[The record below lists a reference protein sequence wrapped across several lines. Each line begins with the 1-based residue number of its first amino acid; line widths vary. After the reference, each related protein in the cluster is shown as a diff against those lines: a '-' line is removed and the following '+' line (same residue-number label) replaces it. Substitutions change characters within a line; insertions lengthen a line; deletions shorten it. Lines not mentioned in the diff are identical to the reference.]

1 MTLPPAPAG
10 SLDIR
15 PGHNHEDGDAMSLNA
30 QSAPSELPGYSD
42 EVLNA
47 SWLPQTV
54 LNVLGLESSQVT
66 AARTRPVSD
75 PETFLQR
82 IYRVQ
87 E

>member
-1 MTLPPAPAG
+1 
-10 SLDIR
+10 
-15 PGHNHEDGDAMSLNA
+15 MSLNA
-30 QSAPSELPGYSD
+30 PAPAEVPAYSD

-54 LNVLGLESSQVT
+54 LNVLGLESTQVT
-66 AARTRPVSD
+66 AARSRTVSD

>member
-1 MTLPPAPAG
+1 MTL
-10 SLDIR
+10 
-15 PGHNHEDGDAMSLNA
+15 DAH
-30 QSAPSELPGYSD
+30 SAPTETPAYSD

-47 SWLPQTV
+47 SWLPQPALTLSDYSV
-54 LNVLGLESSQVT
+54 QTARARSQAV
-66 AARTRPVSD
+66 AD